1 METRSET
8 YPVVFSV
15 SIGFGSKLKI
25 GFDPKLLSEANLTL
39 NFKAKNTALIPLEKN
54 LIDLIWLKR
63 PKIKLKRFFI
73 LNSKHAGENYK
84 NKINKICYILKR
96 KKINKLLVTAPE
108 NLAWLLNIRGG
119 DSLYSPIPNC
129 NAIIDSKKKI
139 TLIVDKKKISNE
151 FKIHFKNNLNYI
163 DPLDVSKHLKKI
175 SNKEIFLIDRFS
187 CSFFYKKMIS
197 KKFNYIERVDPLY
210 ILKAKKNNVEISNSV
225 KSHILDGIA
234 LTKFIFWIK
243 NNINKI
249 KITEISAEKKLESFR
264 KANNNYRF
272 PSFNTISGSGPNG
285 AIVHYRANKKTN
297 RLIKKNDI
305 YLCDSGGQYH
315 YGTTDVT
322 RTMCFSNPPQKVKN
336 IFTKVLKG
344 HIGVVTYSLSK
355 NTTGK
360 ELDFIARAPLKKVG
374 LNYEHGTG
382 HGVGYFLNV
391 HEGPQALS
399 KFNSVKLEKGMIIS
413 NEPGY
418 YETNKFGIRIE
429 NLIYTKKNN
438 SKLKFENLTLAPIE
452 KDLINFDLLNNKEK
466 KYLNEY
472 HKKVYSTIS
481 PFLNKKE
488 KNWLES
494 IVK

>member
-1 METRSET
+1 
-8 YPVVFSV
+8 
-15 SIGFGSKLKI
+15 
-25 GFDPKLLSEANLTL
+25 
-39 NFKAKNTALIPLEKN
+39 
-54 LIDLIWLKR
+54 
-63 PKIKLKRFFI
+63 
-73 LNSKHAGENYK
+73 
-84 NKINKICYILKR
+84 
-96 KKINKLLVTAPE
+96 
-108 NLAWLLNIRGG
+108 
-119 DSLYSPIPNC
+119 
-129 NAIIDSKKKI
+129 
-139 TLIVDKKKISNE
+139 
-151 FKIHFKNNLNYI
+151 
-163 DPLDVSKHLKKI
+163 
-175 SNKEIFLIDRFS
+175 
-187 CSFFYKKMIS
+187 
-197 KKFNYIERVDPLY
+197 
-210 ILKAKKNNVEISNSV
+210 
-225 KSHILDGIA
+225 
-234 LTKFIFWIK
+234 
-243 NNINKI
+243 
-249 KITEISAEKKLESFR
+249 
-264 KANNNYRF
+264 
-272 PSFNTISGSGPNG
+272 
-285 AIVHYRANKKTN
+285 
-297 RLIKKNDI
+297 
-305 YLCDSGGQYH
+305 
-315 YGTTDVT
+315 
-322 RTMCFSNPPQKVKN
+322 MCFSNPPQKVKN